1 MDSNSLLHSRTIQLS
16 LTIVTLGAFLLMK
29 SRKKKF
35 DRKESSEKFITPR
48 TGSWFSL
55 SRLLPRE
62 DETKEFLDVQ
72 LRHQNHPEGPN
83 IGYNSNPSWVYDKNT
98 KSSAKTDLL
107 HTGHIKGGKLLVVMV
122 GLPGRGKTY
131 IARKVA
137 RYLRWISYRTRAI
150 SLAKYRLDRVGSK
163 PADFFD
169 PVNSSSYAQRNGLLI
184 EAIDDSIRY
193 LNRGGEIAILD
204 GTNTTRERRQLIR
217 DRVAREDGYDIL
229 WIERFVSYNYY
240 HYYHCY
246 YHYH

>member
-1 MDSNSLLHSRTIQLS
+1 MDSNSLLHSRSMQLS
-16 LTIVTLGAFLLMK
+16 IAIVTLGAGFLLIK
-29 SRKKKF
+29 LRKKKF

-55 SRLLPRE
+55 NRLLPRD
-62 DETKEFLDVQ
+62 DETKEFLDI
-72 LRHQNHPEGPN
+72 HQAHHQSTSYSTNHPEGPN

-169 PVNSSSYAQRNGLLI
+169 PNSTTYAQRNSLLI

-204 GTNTTRERRQLIR
+204 G
-217 DRVAREDGYDIL
+217 DCH
-229 WIERFVSYNYY
+229 
-240 HYYHCY
+240 HY
-246 YHYH
+246 